1 MLTSILDDVKRQF
14 RSGNMVTRLII
25 INVVVFVVINLV
37 HLIFNPPGNNG
48 TSTHSAIYTH
58 ILHFF
63 CMSSD
68 AWHILTHPWVIITSV
83 FLHEGFM
90 HILFNMLFLYW
101 FGRIVS
107 DLVGNH
113 RILPLYILGGI
124 AGGIIYFIT
133 ANLLPYGADG
143 TSYALG
149 ASAGV
154 MAIVVASGVLA
165 PEYQMN
171 LLLIGAVKLKY
182 IVLVL
187 VFLDLIGTTANAN
200 TGGSFAHLGGAAFGY
215 FFVHQMRNGNDMSL
229 PFNNFIGWITGLF
242 RPSDKNEKPRKV
254 KAVYKNKGKIFGN
267 AATDKKIDLSHQE
280 QIDSILEKI
289 KKNGYDSLSDEE
301 KEFLFRA
308 SKKK

>member
-14 RSGNMVTRLII
+14 SSGGMVTRLII
-25 INVVVFVVINLV
+25 INVIVFVAINLV
-37 HLIFNPPGNNG
+37 HLIFNLPGNDG
-48 TSTHSAIYTH
+48 SSESTMYTD

-68 AWHILTHPWVIITSV
+68 AWHILTHPWVLITSI

-101 FGRIVS
+101 FGRIVG
-107 DLVGNH
+107 DLIGDH

-124 AGGIIYFIT
+124 AGGIIYFLT
-133 ANLLPYGADG
+133 ANILPYGAE
-143 TSYALG
+143 TVSYALG

-154 MAIVVASGVLA
+154 MAIVVAAGVLA

-171 LLLIGAVKLKY
+171 LLLIGPVKLKY
-182 IVLVL
+182 IVAVL
-187 VFLDLIGTTANAN
+187 VFLDLIGTSVNSN
-200 TGGSFAHLGGAAFGY
+200 TGGAFAHLGGAAFGY
-215 FFVHQMRNGNDMSL
+215 LFVLQLRSGNDMAL
-229 PFNNFIGWITGLF
+229 PFNNFVAWITGLF
-242 RPSDKNEKPRKV
+242 KPSKKVEKPRKV

-267 AATDKKIDLSHQE
+267 AATDKKVDLSHQE
-280 QIDSILEKI
+280 QIDNILEKI
-289 KKNGYDSLSDEE
+289 KKSGYDSLTDEE

-308 SKKK
+308 SKK

>member
-1 MLTSILDDVKRQF
+1 
-14 RSGNMVTRLII
+14 MVTRLII
-25 INVVVFVVINLV
+25 INVIAFVIINLV
-37 HLIFNPPGNNG
+37 HLAFNLPGNDG
-48 TSTHSAIYTH
+48 SSGSTMYTD

-68 AWHILTHPWVIITSV
+68 AWHVLTHPWVLITSI
-83 FLHEGFM
+83 FLHEGFT

-107 DLVGNH
+107 DLIGNH

-124 AGGIIYFIT
+124 AGGIVYFIT
-133 ANLLPYGADG
+133 AYLLPYGAG
-143 TSYALG
+143 GPTYALG

-171 LLLIGAVKLKY
+171 LLLIGPVKLKY
-182 IVLVL
+182 IVAVL
-187 VFLDLIGTTANAN
+187 VFLDLIGTSVNTN
-200 TGGSFAHLGGAAFGY
+200 TGGAFAHLGGAAFGY
-215 FFVHQMRNGNDMSL
+215 FFVLQLRAGNDMSL
-229 PFNNFIGWITGLF
+229 PFNNFIDWITGLF
-242 RPSDKNEKPRKV
+242 KPTKKKEKPRKV
-254 KAVYKNKGKIFGN
+254 KAVFKNKGKIFGN
-267 AATDKKIDLSHQE
+267 AVTDKKVDLSHQE

-289 KKNGYDSLSDEE
+289 KKTGYDSLTDEE

-308 SKKK
+308 SKK